1 MSAARPGADPPRISI
16 LLPVRDAAATLGPCL
31 RSIARQREPD
41 FECVVVDDGS
51 GDASRARVREAARRD
66 PRFRLVERPRR
77 GLVPALVAGLAECRG
92 ALVARMDADDWM
104 HRDRLRLQR
113 EALDADPGLAGE
125 GCHVRIFPRDGL
137 AEGMRA
143 YEAWLGSLRGPEDVA
158 RDAFVECPL
167 AHPTWMVRREHLEAL
182 PYRDRGWP
190 EDQDWVLRAHRRGL
204 RLGVVPRRLLGWRRG
219 GLSERDP
226 RYAIEGFVACKAHHL
241 ARSFLSSDARYVLWG
256 YGRTGRAL
264 RAALVGEGRRPSHV
278 VELHPGRLGQT
289 IHGAKVVP
297 PEALAGIDGPIV
309 VSVAGAGPRAEIRA
323 ALAKLGRR
331 DGVDFVCAA

>member
-1 MSAARPGADPPRISI
+1 MSPPLGGSGPRVSI
-16 LLPVRDAAATLGPCL
+16 LLPVRDAAATLEPCL
-31 RSIARQREPD
+31 RSISRQREAD

-51 GDASRARVREAARRD
+51 RDDSRARAHEAARRD
-66 PRFRLVERPRR
+66 PRIRLVERSRR
-77 GLVPALVAGLAECRG
+77 GLVPALEEGLAECRG

-113 EALDADPGLAGE
+113 EALDADPTLAGV
-125 GCHVRIFPRDGL
+125 GCHVRIFPRAGL

-143 YEAWLGSLRGPEDVA
+143 YEAWLASLRGPEDVA
-158 RDAFVECPL
+158 RDAFIECPL

-190 EDQDWVLRAHRRGL
+190 EDQDWILRAHRRGL

-226 RYAIEGFVACKAHHL
+226 RYGIDRFVACKAHHL
-241 ARSFLSSDARYVLWG
+241 ARSFLASHACYVLWG

-264 RAALVGEGRRPSHV
+264 REALAEQGRRPSHI

-289 IHGAKVVP
+289 IHGAKVVA
-297 PEALAGIDGPIV
+297 PEALSEIGGPIV
-309 VSVAGAGPRAEIRA
+309 VSVAGAEPRAQIRH
-323 ALAKLGRR
+323 ALARLGRHE
-331 DGVDFVCAA
+331 GADFVCTA